1 MSGNLVDT
9 NAAIFAVTKP
19 EKLTLPARRA
29 ILRGPNT
36 VSVVSLWE
44 VILKSM
50 KGTLD
55 VGDPMRWW
63 RDAVHELDAT
73 ILPLQQE
80 HVAGLLRLPAHHKDP
95 FDRIVIA
102 QATAEGLSLVTS
114 DRAIARYSSSDLKI
128 IW

>member
-1 MSGNLVDT
+1 VSGNLVDT
-9 NAAIFAVTKP
+9 NAAIFAVTEP

-29 ILRGPNT
+29 ILRGPNS

-44 VILKSM
+44 VTLKSM

-55 VGDPMRWW
+55 VGDPMQWW
-63 RDAVHELDAT
+63 HDAVHELAARV
-73 ILPLQQE
+73 LPLQQE
-80 HVAGLLRLPAHHKDP
+80 HVAGLLHLPAHHKDP

-114 DRAIARYSSSDLKI
+114 DRAIARYASSDLKI

>member
-9 NAAIFAVTKP
+9 NAAIFAVTEP

-29 ILRGPNT
+29 VLRGPNA

-55 VGDPMRWW
+55 VGDPMQWW
-63 RDAVHELDAT
+63 RDAAHELAAT

-80 HVAGLLRLPAHHKDP
+80 HVAGLLRLSAHHKDP

-102 QATAEGLSLVTS
+102 QARVEGLSLVTS
-114 DRAIARYSSSDLKI
+114 DRAIARYASSDLKI